1 MPTDDVIRK
10 RGCTIVFCCSLCH
23 SVAETSDHLFFGCV
37 FVKSLW
43 LWFSLFQ
50 KNVQSPSILEALLAF
65 DQNQSS
71 QLTHVYIAVVVYI
84 ISTIWLSRK
93 KLRFDNAM
101 VTLQSAKC
109 LILASVQLIGNLSK
123 GTMRSFIAD
132 LSILKAFNVTVH
144 PLKAFSI
151 LLVDWIPPPCSWV
164 KCNTMML
171 LKATLIPRPV
181 VVFFGTPM

>member
-1 MPTDDVIRK
+1 
-10 RGCTIVFCCSLCH
+10 
-23 SVAETSDHLFFGCV
+23 
-37 FVKSLW
+37 
-43 LWFSLFQ
+43 
-50 KNVQSPSILEALLAF
+50 
-65 DQNQSS
+65 
-71 QLTHVYIAVVVYI
+71 
-84 ISTIWLSRK
+84 
-93 KLRFDNAM
+93 M

-144 PLKAFSI
+144 PPKAFSI
-151 LLVDWIPPPCSWV
+151 LQVDWIPPPCSWV

-181 VVFFGTPM
+181 VLAAKFRNSGKGGGRNEGKGAKVILGGKRHSLGLTFYEPTVINDVNSDMRISSLYFAAWLCYSILRFKLEIDAGH

>member
-1 MPTDDVIRK
+1 V
-10 RGCTIVFCCSLCH
+10 RGTIDRYKKACAASTNAESVSEANTQDEVNAIEVQQTELEENRMLQDYPDKLIWIHSDSWNLSL
-23 SVAETSDHLFFGCV
+23 
-37 FVKSLW
+37 
-43 LWFSLFQ
+43 
-50 KNVQSPSILEALLAF
+50 
-65 DQNQSS
+65 
-71 QLTHVYIAVVVYI
+71 
-84 ISTIWLSRK
+84 K

-181 VVFFGTPM
+181 VGLESSLAGKRLVAGHPSI